1 MLVMGILALGNEK
14 YVAKAMSKY
23 GLISEQLSGLNWGS
37 FFTANEFPV
46 TLGNIVGGVFVIG
59 VMVYL
64 AQKQGLET
72 KQH

>member
-1 MLVMGILALGNEK
+1 
-14 YVAKAMSKY
+14 MSEY
-23 GLISEQLSGLNWGS
+23 GLISGQLSGLNWGS

-46 TLGNIVGGVFVIG
+46 TLGNIVGGVFIIG

-72 KQH
+72 K